1 MSTKTYSQIYYE
13 NNKEY
18 FHNYLHEKTVCECG
32 KIVCKARLA
41 RHKRTKIHEKK
52 MRDKKYLDT

>member
-18 FHNYLHEKTVCECG
+18 FHDYLREKTVCECG
-32 KIVCKARLA
+32 TVVSRARLA
-41 RHKRTKIHEKK
+41 SHKRTKKHENKLRELK
-52 MRDKKYLDT
+52 FFQK